1 MKKRFFYFLFILVL
15 TISCQEKKDLSSNNQ
30 FDKLSDSLYK
40 KHWLQLEFDENS
52 KHLLELYITK
62 EQDSFINQHKVF
74 KNDALDTLNSVF
86 YDLIISETDKIGFYK
101 GKIILF
107 NRFKD
112 VKLDTYNT
120 RTLFFN
126 FISQNKD
133 SLWTNTITSNNTI
146 IEFEF
151 ENYYA
156 KRLQGSI
163 FETITL
169 EKNENEVNVHQL
181 EIAVDNYNFT
191 NNIFFQLK
199 ENKNKF
205 TINNNTKPKK

>member
-1 MKKRFFYFLFILVL
+1 MKHNFFLLFLIVFLI
-15 TISCQEKKDLSSNNQ
+15 TSCQEKKDLSSNNQ
-30 FDKLSDSLYK
+30 FDKLSNSLYK
-40 KHWLQLEFDENS
+40 KKWLQLEFDEKS

-62 EQDSFINQHKVF
+62 ERDSFINQYKVF
-74 KNDALDTLNSVF
+74 KDNVLDTLNSAF
-86 YDLIISETDKIGFYK
+86 YDLVISETDKIGFYR

-120 RTLFFN
+120 RKLFFN
-126 FISQNKD
+126 FISQSKD
-133 SLWTNTITSNNTI
+133 SLWTNTITSDNTT

-156 KRLQGSI
+156 KRLQGFI
-163 FETITL
+163 FETVTL
-169 EKNENEVNVHQL
+169 LKNEDEVNVHQL
-181 EIAVDNYNFT
+181 EIAIDNYNFT

-205 TINNNTKPKK
+205 YH